1 MQIIQ
6 YQHDGRR
13 AVGVVDGD
21 TVLRVDSATSV
32 LNLSLSA
39 LAHARSLDSEVKA
52 RGIAGTGHR
61 LDDLLSAGSV
71 LPPLDHPDPAHLM
84 VSGTGLTHIGSASA
98 RDRMHRKEAASQP
111 VTDTQKMFELGI
123 HGGRPETGKVGVQ
136 PEWFYKGDGAIV
148 VPPGGDLPWPSFGED
163 LGEEPEIVGLYV
175 IDGKGVPWRIGY
187 ALGNEVSDHV
197 MEKRNYLY
205 LAHSKLRHCS
215 FGPALVTGE
224 LPDAITGISRVL
236 RNGQVLW
243 ERRFA
248 SGEANMCHSLS
259 NLGYHHFKYPQFR
272 RPGDVHAHFFGA
284 ATLSFNDGI
293 SPRVGDT
300 FEIASPYFGA
310 ALRNTLA
317 GELGPPLPPG
327 GVRSL

>member
-1 MQIIQ
+1 MHIIQ

-13 AVGVVDGD
+13 EVGVVEGDRVMPVDG
-21 TVLRVDSATSV
+21 ATSV
-32 LNLSLSA
+32 LNLALSA
-39 LAHARSLDSEVKA
+39 LGHARSLDSEVTA
-52 RGIAGTGHR
+52 HGIAGVEHR
-61 LDDLLSAGSV
+61 LADLLAAGSV
-71 LPPLDHPDPAHLM
+71 LPPLDHPDDAHFLI
-84 VSGTGLTHIGSASA
+84 SGTGLTHVGSARA
-98 RDRMHRKEAASQP
+98 RDQMHRKEAASPP

-123 HGGRPETGKVGVQ
+123 LGGRPLSGAIGVQ
-136 PEWFYKGDGAIV
+136 PEWFYKGDGAMV
-148 VPPGGDLPWPSFGED
+148 VPPGGDIAWPSFGED

-175 IDGKGVPWRIGY
+175 VDGHGVPWRIGY

-215 FGPALVTGE
+215 FGPALVTGN
-224 LPDAITGISRVL
+224 LPNAVTGTSRVL
-236 RNGQVLW
+236 RDGQVLW
-243 ERRFA
+243 EKPFA
-248 SGEANMCHSLS
+248 SGEANMCHSLE
-259 NLGYHHFKYPQFR
+259 NLEYHHFKYSQFR

-293 SPRVGDT
+293 RPQVGDT
-300 FEIASPYFGA
+300 FEIAAPYFGA

-317 GELGPPLPPG
+317 RERESPLPPG